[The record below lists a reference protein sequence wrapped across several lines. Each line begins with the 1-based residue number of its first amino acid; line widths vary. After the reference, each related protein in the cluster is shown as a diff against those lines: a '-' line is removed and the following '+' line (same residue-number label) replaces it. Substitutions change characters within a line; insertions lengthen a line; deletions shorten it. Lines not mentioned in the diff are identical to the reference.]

1 MVENKDKIPM
11 RMGFTWTLIQ
21 NDSNLKLS
29 SIPRMFNR
37 DYQKLLGNLHDQE
50 ALKKILHDKMGYSYS
65 EVSYVL
71 ANLNSN
77 ALTQLTQPAVEVTK

>member
-1 MVENKDKIPM
+1 M

-37 DYQKLLGNLHDQE
+37 EHQKLLGNLHDQE

>member
-1 MVENKDKIPM
+1 M

-37 DYQKLLGNLHDQE
+37 DYQTLLGNLHDQE
-50 ALKKILHDKMGYSYS
+50 ALKKILHDKMGCSYS

>member
-1 MVENKDKIPM
+1 M

-37 DYQKLLGNLHDQE
+37 EYQKLLGNLHDQE

-77 ALTQLTQPAVEVTK
+77 ALIQLTQPAVEVTK

>member
-1 MVENKDKIPM
+1 M

-77 ALTQLTQPAVEVTK
+77 ALIQLTQPAVEVTK

>member
-1 MVENKDKIPM
+1 M

-37 DYQKLLGNLHDQE
+37 EHQKLLRNLHDQE